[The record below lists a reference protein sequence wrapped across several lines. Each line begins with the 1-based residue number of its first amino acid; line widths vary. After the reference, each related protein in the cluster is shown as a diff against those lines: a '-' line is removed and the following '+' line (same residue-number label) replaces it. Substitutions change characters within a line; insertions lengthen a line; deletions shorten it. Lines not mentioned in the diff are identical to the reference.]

1 MALLLVL
8 AIIIP
13 SSLLLLRVLHKF
25 IRKVW
30 WTPISI
36 QKMMKSQGI
45 EGLPYE
51 FPHGNTRVISTMRNQ
66 SMNRPMGIMSHDIFQ
81 RIQPHVHSW
90 IKTYG
95 MNFINWHGSEAQLFV
110 TEPELVK
117 QVLNSREGAYPKM
130 DMVGYAK
137 KLLGESLITNE
148 GEKWAKVRKIA
159 NHTFHANSLK
169 KMIPEMSR
177 SIESML
183 ESWRDFEGQEI
194 DVHKEFG
201 LVTTE
206 VISRTAFGSSY
217 VEGKHIFEM
226 VANLTAI
233 TVRNV
238 YRLRFPGISLILKTK
253 DENEAEKLENAI
265 KKSILDLVK
274 NRKANMDEGDDEF
287 GSDYLGQLVKMANH
301 PQESMRITVAQMI
314 DELKTIY
321 GAGHLTTTSLLSWTV
336 FLLAIN
342 QEWQDK
348 VREEVIRLFGQK
360 IPTSDGISRLKT
372 MNMVINES
380 LRLYPPVLTVTR
392 KVERDIKLGNLNLPA
407 KLNIFIS
414 ILALHN
420 NPEIWGKDV
429 HCFRPER
436 FENGVAKATKNNAAA
451 FLPFGMG
458 PRTCVGL
465 NFTTN
470 EAKIALSMIL
480 QRYRF
485 TLSDNHVHYPAD
497 AFILVPKNGVRVIL
511 HSI

>member
-1 MALLLVL
+1 MALVLVFLIIFISSLLVL
-8 AIIIP
+8 LR
-13 SSLLLLRVLHKF
+13 LLLTFV
-25 IRKVW
+25 RKAW
-30 WTPISI
+30 LTPITI

-51 FPHGNTRVISTMRNQ
+51 FPHGNTRVISSMRNR
-66 SMNRPMGIMSHDIFQ
+66 SMNHPVDMSHDIFP

-95 MNFINWHGSEAQLFV
+95 LNFINWHGSEAQLFV

-117 QVLNSREGAYPKM
+117 EVLNNRDGAYPKM

-137 KLLGESLITNE
+137 KLLGESLITSE
-148 GEKWAKVRKIA
+148 GEKWAKVRKLA
-159 NHTFHANSLK
+159 NHTFHSESLK
-169 KMIPEMSR
+169 NMIPEMSR
-177 SIESML
+177 SMETML
-183 ESWRDFEGQEI
+183 EKWKDFEGQEI

-226 VANLTAI
+226 VARLTAI

-238 YRLRFPGISLILKTK
+238 YKLRFPGISLILKTK
-253 DENEAEKLENAI
+253 DEIEAEKLEKAI
-265 KKSILDLVK
+265 KKSILDIVK
-274 NRKANMDEGDDEF
+274 SRKVNMDEGVDEF
-287 GSDYLGQLVKMANH
+287 ESDYLGQLVKMANDSN
-301 PQESMRITVAQMI
+301 ESKRITVEQMI
-314 DELKTIY
+314 DELKAVY

-348 VREEVIRLFGQK
+348 VREEVIGLFGKK
-360 IPTSDGISRLKT
+360 IPTSDGIARLKT

-380 LRLYPPVLTVTR
+380 LRLYPPAITVTR
-392 KVERDIKLGNLNLPA
+392 KVDREIKLGNLNLPA
-407 KLNIFIS
+407 RLNIFIS
-414 ILALHN
+414 ILALHHSS
-420 NPEIWGKDV
+420 EIWGKDV

-436 FENGVAKATKNNAAA
+436 FANGVAKATKNNAAA

-470 EAKIALSMIL
+470 EAKVALSMIL

-497 AFILVPKNGVRVIL
+497 VFILIPKNGVLVIL
-511 HSI
+511 HPI

>member
-1 MALLLVL
+1 MALVPVP
-8 AIIIP
+8 IIFIL
-13 SSLLLLRVLHKF
+13 SLLLLRLLLTFV
-25 IRKVW
+25 RKAW
-30 WTPISI
+30 WTPITI

-45 EGLPYE
+45 KGLPYE
-51 FPHGNTRVISTMRNQ
+51 FPHGNTRVIAAMRSQ
-66 SMNRPMGIMSHDIFQ
+66 SMNDPMDNMSHDIFP
-81 RIQPHVHSW
+81 RIQPHVYSW

-95 MNFINWHGSEAQLFV
+95 LNFINWHGPDAQLFV
-110 TEPELVK
+110 TDPELVK
-117 QVLNSREGAYPKM
+117 EVLNNREGAYPKM

-148 GEKWAKVRKIA
+148 GEKWAKVRKLA
-159 NHTFHANSLK
+159 NHTFHAESLK

-177 SIESML
+177 SIETML
-183 ESWRDFEGQEI
+183 EKWKDFEGQEI

-226 VANLTAI
+226 VARLTAI

-238 YRLRFPGISLILKTK
+238 YKLRFPGISLIMKTK
-253 DENEAEKLENAI
+253 DETEAEKLENAI
-265 KKSILDLVK
+265 KTSILDIVK
-274 NRKANMDEGDDEF
+274 KRKENMDEGVDEN
-287 GSDYLGQLVKMANH
+287 GSDYLGQLVKMANDSN
-301 PQESMRITVAQMI
+301 ESKRITVEQMI

-348 VREEVIRLFGQK
+348 LREEVVGLFGQK
-360 IPTSDGISRLKT
+360 IPTSDGIARLKM
-372 MNMVINES
+372 MNMVIHES

-407 KLNIFIS
+407 GLNIFIS
-414 ILALHN
+414 ILALHHN
-420 NPEIWGKDV
+420 SEIWGKDV

-436 FENGVAKATKNNAAA
+436 FANGVAKATKNNAAA
-451 FLPFGMG
+451 FVPFGMG

-480 QRYRF
+480 QRYKF

-497 AFILVPKNGVRVIL
+497 VYILTPKNGVQVIL
-511 HSI
+511 QLI

>member
-1 MALLLVL
+1 MALILAIIILSLLLLVL
-8 AIIIP
+8 HTF
-13 SSLLLLRVLHKF
+13 VHKAW
-25 IRKVW
+25 R
-30 WTPISI
+30 TPIKI
-36 QKMMKSQGI
+36 QKMMNAQGI
-45 EGLPYE
+45 KGLAYE
-51 FPHGNTRVISTMRNQ
+51 FPHGNTRVISVMRNQ
-66 SMNRPMGIMSHDIFQ
+66 SMNHPMDNMSHDIFS

-117 QVLNSREGAYPKM
+117 EVLSNREGGYPKM

-148 GEKWAKVRKIA
+148 GEKWAKVRKLA
-159 NHTFHANSLK
+159 NHTFHAESLK

-177 SIESML
+177 SIETML
-183 ESWRDFEGQEI
+183 EKWREFEGQEI

-206 VISRTAFGSSY
+206 VISRTAFGGGY

-226 VANLTAI
+226 VAKLTAI

-238 YRLRFPGISLILKTK
+238 YKLRFPGISLILKK
-253 DENEAEKLENAI
+253 QDEIEAEKLEKAI

-274 NRKANMDEGDDEF
+274 KRKENTNEGDDGF
-287 GSDYLGQLVKMANH
+287 GSDYLGQLVKLANDRND
-301 PQESMRITVAQMI
+301 SKRITVEQMI
-314 DELKTIY
+314 DELKAVY

-336 FLLAIN
+336 FLLASN
-342 QEWQDK
+342 QEWQERL
-348 VREEVIRLFGQK
+348 REEVVGLFGQK
-360 IPTSDGISRLKT
+360 MPNSDGIARLKT

-392 KVERDIKLGNLNLPA
+392 KVERKIKLGNLDLPPNLN
-407 KLNIFIS
+407 LFIS
-414 ILALHN
+414 ILALHHN
-420 NPEIWGKDV
+420 SEIWGKDV

-436 FENGVAKATKNNAAA
+436 FANGVANATKNNAAA

-470 EAKIALSMIL
+470 EAKIALSMII
-480 QRYRF
+480 QRYKFSVSR
-485 TLSDNHVHYPAD
+485 NHVHYPVD
-497 AFILVPKNGVRVIL
+497 VFILTPKNGVRVIL
-511 HSI
+511 HPV

>member
-1 MALLLVL
+1 MALFLTLV
-8 AIIIP
+8 IVI
-13 SSLLLLRVLHKF
+13 SSLLLLLVLLTF
-25 IRKVW
+25 VRKSW

-45 EGLPYE
+45 DGLPYE
-51 FPHGNTRVISTMRNQ
+51 FPHGNTRLITSMRNQ
-66 SMNRPMGIMSHDIFQ
+66 SMNRPMEMSHDILP

-95 MNFINWHGSEAQLFV
+95 LNFMNWHGSEAQLFV
-110 TEPELVK
+110 TDPELVK
-117 QVLNSREGAYPKM
+117 EVLTNRDGAYSKM

-137 KLLGESLITNE
+137 KLIGDSLIANE
-148 GEKWAKVRKIA
+148 GQKWLKVRRVA
-159 NHTFHANSLK
+159 NHTFHAESLK
-169 KMIPEMSR
+169 SMVPEMSR
-177 SIESML
+177 SVETML
-183 ESWRDFEGQEI
+183 ERWKVFKGQEI
-194 DVHKEFG
+194 DVHKELG

-226 VANLTAI
+226 VARLTAL
-233 TVRNV
+233 TVRNM
-238 YRLRFPGISLILKTK
+238 YKLRFPGISLIWKTK
-253 DENEAEKLENAI
+253 DEIEAGKLEKTI
-265 KKSILDLVK
+265 KKSILDIVK
-274 NRKANMDEGDDEF
+274 KRKVIMDEGVNEF
-287 GSDYLGQLVKMANH
+287 ESDYLGQLVKMTYDSN
-301 PQESMRITVAQMI
+301 ESKRITIEQMI

-336 FLLAIN
+336 FLLAVD

-348 VREEVIRLFGQK
+348 VREEVMELFGYNN
-360 IPTSDGISRLKT
+360 PTSDGLARLKT

-380 LRLYPPVLTVTR
+380 LRLYPPALTVVR
-392 KVERDIKLGNLNLPA
+392 KTNGETKLGNLNLPS

-414 ILALHN
+414 ILALHHN
-420 NPEIWGKDV
+420 SEIWGKDV

-436 FENGVAKATKNNAAA
+436 FANGVAKATNNNAAA

-470 EAKIALSMIL
+470 EAKVALSMML

-485 TLSDNHVHYPAD
+485 TLSVNHVHYPAD
-497 AFILVPKNGVRVIL
+497 VFILTPKNGVLVNL
-511 HSI
+511 HPI